1 MANKQ
6 LDKSINLSGT
16 IYDINAVNS
25 DKATNDKNGND
36 ITSYIK
42 GLSISK
48 KNITYT
54 KGDGTTGTITTQDT
68 SALVGGNGTKGLIKN
83 GSTVTS
89 SSGYTA
95 CPIISGVP
103 YYKDTNSTYTLSS
116 FGVTATKEELNYV
129 DGVTSNIQTQLNG
142 KASSN
147 HALSKGTDA
156 TATKS
161 LSFGGTFTAVTDTA
175 VNGHTITDT
184 TTTYR
189 MPSDRLFTTLV
200 PTGTE
205 IKSNANLNT
214 ATYLK
219 VGRYYCSANATV
231 ATLTNCPGK
240 DAFMMQVYSPLATT
254 IDNETTKT

>member
-95 CPIISGVP
+95 CPIISGIP
-103 YYKDTNSTYTLSS
+103 YYKDTNSTYSLST
-116 FGVTATKEELNYV
+116 FGITATKEELNYV

-184 TTTYR
+184 TTTYT

-214 ATYLK
+214 TTYLK